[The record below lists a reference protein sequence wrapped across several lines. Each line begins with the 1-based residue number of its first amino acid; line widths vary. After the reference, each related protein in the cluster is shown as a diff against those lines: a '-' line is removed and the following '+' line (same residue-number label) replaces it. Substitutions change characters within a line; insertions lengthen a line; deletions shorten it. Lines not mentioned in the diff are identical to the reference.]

1 MEPEPEALLEL
12 LNRRQQFVQ
21 QRMQPLGRLE
31 RGIIPIAARPPK
43 RHIAR
48 LEKEIARLDVE
59 YQEALEKCIPFA
71 DRAALYR
78 TVPGVGPLTSATLV
92 AYLPE
97 LGCRDSKSLTSLVGL
112 APWSR
117 DSGKKRGNRAI
128 RGGRGSVRSALY
140 LCAWSVIRHDSEL
153 RRFYQRLRQRGKPGN
168 VAVVAV
174 MRKLL
179 LQLNAVARRGTP
191 WFPKS
196 VPIMSS

>member
-1 MEPEPEALLEL
+1 M
-12 LNRRQQFVQ
+12 RQRVQ
-21 QRMQPLGRLE
+21 ELGRLDKGTHFY
-31 RGIIPIAARPPK
+31 RGQIDKAS
-43 RHIAR
+43 HR
-48 LEKEIARLDVE
+48 LAGKGDSPTGCRVSRDCWRSASISPS
-59 YQEALEKCIPFA
+59 C
-71 DRAALYR
+71 AALYR

-97 LGCRDSKSLTSLVGL
+97 LGCWDSKSLTSLVGL

-140 LCAWSVIRHDSEL
+140 LCAWSVIRHDIEL
-153 RRFYQRLRQRGKPGN
+153 RGFYQNLRQRGKPGN

-179 LQLNAVARRGTP
+179 LQLNAVARRGTS
-191 WFPKS
+191 WVPKS